1 MPEQVTELLYLYMI
15 TCWTSYRVVI
25 TVYDDMPEQVDDM
38 PEQVTV
44 YDYMLNKLQSCYNC
58 IWLLYMIT
66 CWTSYR
72 VVITVYDYMLN
83 KLQSC
88 YNCIW
93 LHAEQVTELL

>member
-1 MPEQVTELLYLYMI
+1 
-15 TCWTSYRVVI
+15 
-25 TVYDDMPEQVDDM
+25 
-38 PEQVTV
+38 
-44 YDYMLNKLQSCYNC
+44 MLNKLQSCYNC
-58 IWLLYMIT
+58 IWLHA
-66 CWTSYR
+66 WTSYR